1 MALSK
6 GRKAPDF
13 QLASTEGRTF
23 RLSETMAGRPCILY
37 FYPKDFTPGCTK
49 EACDFRDNF
58 SFFKELDIDVVGIS
72 KDSVNTHKKFK
83 EANQLPFELLA
94 DEKGEVSKKY
104 EALVPLL
111 GVNRRITY
119 LLNKDHEI
127 VSSFESMFAAS
138 KHIKQM
144 VAAVKA
150 HVADKS

>member
-6 GRKAPDF
+6 GSKAPDF

-23 RLSETMAGRPCILY
+23 HLREHLAGRPCILY
-37 FYPKDFTPGCTK
+37 FYPKDFTPGCTQ

-58 SFFKELDIDVVGIS
+58 SFFRELDIDVIGIS
-72 KDSVNTHKKFK
+72 RDSVSTHEKFK
-83 EANQLPFELLA
+83 EANRLPFELLA
-94 DEKGEVSKKY
+94 DEKGEVSRKY

-119 LLNKDHEI
+119 LLDKDHK
-127 VSSFESMFAAS
+127 VVASFESMFAAG
-138 KHIKQM
+138 KHIKRM

-150 HVADKS
+150 HMAAKE